1 MNASRSSASG
11 ALARFPRES
20 WPALPY
26 DEWIETR
33 RTLQRFTQ
41 IVGKIRLV
49 SSPAFNHWWQVP
61 LYLTPRGLTTSPM
74 LYPNGTF
81 AIDFDCIDHRL
92 VITTSAGDVRTFEL
106 AGLSVA
112 AFYERVI
119 STLASLGIN
128 VSIHARPFD
137 ITPDIPFPED
147 TTHDAYA
154 RDYVR
159 RWWEIL
165 LRTDM
170 LFKEF
175 NGRFLGKTSP
185 SHLFWHS
192 FDLAL
197 TRFSGRPAPPMPDA
211 DPVTREAYSH
221 EVISFGWWPGDD
233 NVRAPAFYAYTAPEP
248 DDLISQPL
256 EPEPARWVESRGAHL
271 AVLMYDDIRT
281 LESPEE
287 AILAFLESTYQAGAR
302 TANWDLDALTR

>member
-1 MNASRSSASG
+1 MTTMTPI
-11 ALARFPRES
+11 ARFPRES

-33 RTLQRFTQ
+33 KTLQRFLQ
-41 IVGKIRLV
+41 IVGKVRLTA
-49 SSPAFNHWWQVP
+49 SPSLNHWWQAP
-61 LYLTPRGLTTSPM
+61 FYLTPRGLTTSPM

-81 AIDFDCIDHRL
+81 AIDFDFIDHRL

-112 AFYERVI
+112 SFYKRVM
-119 STLASLGIN
+119 STLASVGIH

-137 ITPDIPFPED
+137 IEPDIPFPED

-154 RDYVR
+154 RDYVF

-175 NGRFLGKTSP
+175 NSRFLGKTSP

-192 FDLAL
+192 LDLTL

-233 NVRAPAFYAYTAPEP
+233 NVRAPAFYSYTAPEP
-248 DDLISQPL
+248 DDLTSQPL
-256 EPEPARWVESRGAHL
+256 EPASAQWVESRSAHL
-271 AVLMYDDIRT
+271 AVLMYDAVRT
-281 LESPEE
+281 LETPEE
-287 AILAFLESTYQAGAR
+287 TILAFLESAYQAGAR
-302 TANWDLDALTR
+302 TANWNLDALTR